1 MIRSRVREW
10 AMKHALLPQGAN
22 IVAAC
27 SGGPDSLALVDL
39 LDGLRQDLQFN
50 LFIAHFDHGLRG
62 EESAQDAEFVRQFCE
77 SRKLPFQSGGA
88 DVKSEVCRRG
98 GSVEEVARLV
108 RYRFL
113 QQVAA
118 EIGEALIATGHHRD
132 DQAETVLLNLLR
144 GSGERGLRA
153 MQPRQGGII
162 RPLLCVTRAELELYC
177 RARNLQPRT
186 DATNSN
192 IEFKRNRVRHEL
204 MPLLRQR
211 YNPAL
216 TETLC
221 RTAEILADDH
231 EFLSSYVERLAPQW
245 AVRTTAGYRF
255 DADAFSQLHVAV
267 QRELLLN
274 LLEKVRGNL
283 KGISFSHVE
292 QLRQLF
298 QQDRGAHRIDL
309 PGELQARKS
318 YKDCF
323 IEKRTAADPVEAC
336 RSQGVAIPVKL
347 ACPGET
353 AVTEF
358 GAVFRCSVHTGE
370 LPQTSDLGPDKV
382 AFDLA
387 ALQLP
392 LTLRQRRPGDL
403 FQPMGAP
410 GARKLKKLLID
421 LKIPVEG
428 RDAVPIVCDATGIV
442 WVVGWRRAQRGRI
455 LPGTLKYIV
464 IERIKFDSTH

>member
-10 AMKHALLPQGAN
+10 ALKHALLPQGAN

-27 SGGPDSLALVDL
+27 SGGPDSLALVDV
-39 LDGLRQDLQFN
+39 LDGLRQDLHFN

-62 EESAQDAEFVRQFCE
+62 EDSTQDADFVRQFCE
-77 SRKLPFQSGGA
+77 SRQLPYRSGGA
-88 DVKSEVCRRG
+88 DVKGEARRRG
-98 GSVEEVARLV
+98 GSIEEVARLL

-113 QQVAA
+113 HETAA
-118 EIGEALIATGHHRD
+118 EFGDALIATGHHRD

-153 MQPRQGGII
+153 MLPRQGGIV
-162 RPLLCVTRAELELYC
+162 RPLLCVTRAEIELYC

-186 DATNSN
+186 DSTNSN

-221 RTAEILADDH
+221 RTAEIFADDH
-231 EFLSSYVERLAPQW
+231 EFLGSYVESLVPQW
-245 AVRTTAGYRF
+245 VVRENVGYRF
-255 DADAFSQLHVAV
+255 NADVFSQLHVAV

-292 QLRQLF
+292 QLRHLF

-309 PGELQARKS
+309 PGQLQARKS
-318 YKDCF
+318 YKACF
-323 IEKRTAADPVEAC
+323 IERRAAAESVEAC
-336 RSQGVAIPVKL
+336 SSQGVALAVKL
-347 ACPGET
+347 DCPGET
-353 AVTEF
+353 TVREF
-358 GAVFRCSVHTGE
+358 GADFHCSMHSGE
-370 LPQTSDLGPDKV
+370 LPQTSDLGPDKA

-387 ALQLP
+387 ALHLP
-392 LTLRQRRPGDL
+392 LTLRRRRPGDL

-428 RDAVPIVCDATGIV
+428 RDALPILCDAAGIL
-442 WVVGWRRAQRGRI
+442 WVVGLRRAQRGRI
-455 LPGTLKYIV
+455 SPETQKYIL
-464 IERIKFDSTH
+464 IERIKVDSTH